1 MIWEPITPEE
11 LSLEISKGEKEM
23 GSENFQFWNEIKF
36 IPTKWTEHEFG
47 DEGGGFWAVAK
58 YKNFVFYYNDI
69 EEGFNISEFEKD
81 REIKEYGAEQDEL
94 QFALMKLRKT
104 KKRNLTVSLFLYHSI
119 RISFFLTRKTTLL
132 KVR

>member
-1 MIWEPITPEE
+1 MIWEPITSEE

-23 GSENFQFWNEIKF
+23 SSENFQFWNEIKF
-36 IPTKWTEHEFG
+36 TPTKWTEHEFG

-58 YKNFVFYYNDI
+58 YKNFVLYYNDI

-94 QFALMKLRKT
+94 QFALIKLRKLIEYD
-104 KKRNLTVSLFLYHSI
+104 KI
-119 RISFFLTRKTTLL
+119 
-132 KVR
+132 

>member
-1 MIWEPITPEE
+1 MIWEPITSEE

-23 GSENFQFWNEIKF
+23 SSENFQFWNEIKF
-36 IPTKWTEHEFG
+36 TPTKWTEHEFG

-58 YKNFVFYYNDI
+58 YKNFVLYYNDI

-94 QFALMKLRKT
+94 QFALIKLRKLIEYD
-104 KKRNLTVSLFLYHSI
+104 KF
-119 RISFFLTRKTTLL
+119 
-132 KVR
+132 

>member
-1 MIWEPITPEE
+1 MIWEPITSEE

-23 GSENFQFWNEIKF
+23 SSANFQFWNEIKF
-36 IPTKWTEHEFG
+36 TPTKWAEYEFG

-58 YKNFVFYYNDI
+58 YKNFVLYYNDI

-94 QFALMKLRKT
+94 QFALIKLRKLIEYY
-104 KKRNLTVSLFLYHSI
+104 KI
-119 RISFFLTRKTTLL
+119 
-132 KVR
+132 

>member
-1 MIWEPITPEE
+1 MIWEPITSEE

-23 GSENFQFWNEIKF
+23 SSENFQFWNEIKF
-36 IPTKWTEHEFG
+36 TPTKWTENEFG

-58 YKNFVFYYNDI
+58 YKNFVLYYNDI

-94 QFALMKLRKT
+94 QFALIKLRKLIEYD
-104 KKRNLTVSLFLYHSI
+104 KI
-119 RISFFLTRKTTLL
+119 
-132 KVR
+132 